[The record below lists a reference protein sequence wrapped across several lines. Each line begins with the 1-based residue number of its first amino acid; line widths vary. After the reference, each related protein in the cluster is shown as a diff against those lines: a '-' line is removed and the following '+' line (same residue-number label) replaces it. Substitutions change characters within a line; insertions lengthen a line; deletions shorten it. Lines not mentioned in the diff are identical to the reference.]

1 MSVVFHAEIAHLMS
15 TYGYWVI
22 GGIVGLESL
31 GIPAPGETT
40 LIAAAIYAAT
50 THHLD
55 IRLVIAAAAVGAI
68 LGDNIGF
75 WIGREVGYRVLLRY
89 GRYVRLTERRIRL
102 GQYLF
107 IRHGGKVVFLGRFF
121 AVLRAVAAFLAG
133 ANLMSWRR
141 FLLFN
146 AAGGVVWASIYGI
159 GAYYLGHEAAHLAKP
174 LEIAMGL
181 VAATVIIIVLIL
193 LHRHEAQL
201 QERAEGY
208 FALSTATPRVMSEAR
223 SPRESPPRAATRR
236 PAPADRDDL

>member
-1 MSVVFHAEIAHLMS
+1 MSVVSHADMAYLTS

-22 GGIVGLESL
+22 GGIVGLESI

-50 THHLD
+50 TYHLD

-107 IRHGGKVVFLGRFF
+107 ICHGGQGRFLF
-121 AVLRAVAAFLAG
+121 FGHFVAVLRPAPTSMG
-133 ANLMSWRR
+133 WPR

-146 AAGGVVWASIYGI
+146 AAGGVGGQVSTASVHTIWGRKRRT
-159 GAYYLGHEAAHLAKP
+159 LAKP
-174 LEIAMGL
+174 LGMAMGL
-181 VAATVIIIVLIL
+181 IAATVIIIALIL
-193 LHRHEAQL
+193 LHRHEAPL

-208 FALSTATPRVMSEAR
+208 FALSTATLREVSEAR
-223 SPRESPPRAATRR
+223 SHRGSPSRAVTRR
-236 PAPADRDDL
+236 LAPADRDDL